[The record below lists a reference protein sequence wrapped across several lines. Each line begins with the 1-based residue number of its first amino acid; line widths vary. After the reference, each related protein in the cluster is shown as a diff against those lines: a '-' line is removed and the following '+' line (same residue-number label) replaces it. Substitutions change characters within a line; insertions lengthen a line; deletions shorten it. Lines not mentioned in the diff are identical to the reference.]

1 MNKREY
7 IRVKD
12 AVDSRDRVYKAVAHV
27 EQPSHVDLSSK
38 CSPIENQGQLGSC
51 TGNAITGLLEY
62 LENIKREKLVRLS
75 RLFVYFNERMI
86 EGTINSDAGANIR
99 DGIKSILTWGVCS
112 EDIWPYDVQQFKT
125 KPNADAYI
133 DAATRK
139 DYEYASVPQTEH
151 AICSCLASGS
161 PLVFGI
167 TVYESLESAEV
178 AKSGIAPMPAEGEK
192 VLGGH
197 ALLIVGY
204 DKKDQTF
211 LIRNSWGPHWGIKG
225 YFKLPFAYVL
235 DPNLADSFW
244 TIRNK

>member
-12 AVDSRDRVYKAVAHV
+12 VADSRDPVFKAVAHV
-27 EQPSHVDLSSK
+27 EQPESVDLRPK
-38 CSPIENQGQLGSC
+38 CSPIKNQLTLGAC
-51 TGNAITGLLEY
+51 TGYAIIGLLEH
-62 LENIKREKLVRLS
+62 LELVKNEKLIPLS
-75 RLFVYFNERMI
+75 ELFVYFNERMV

-99 DGIKSILTWGVCS
+99 DGIKSILTWGACS
-112 EDIWPYDVQQFKT
+112 ESIWPYVIDQFKI
-125 KPNADAYI
+125 KPKADAYI
-133 DAATRK
+133 DAATRR
-139 DYEYASVPQTEH
+139 DYECASVRQTEH
-151 AICSCLASGS
+151 EICACLASGS
-161 PLVFGI
+161 PIVFGI
-167 TVYESLESAEV
+167 MVYESLESDEV
-178 AKSGIAPMPAEGEK
+178 AKTGIAPMPAEGEK
-192 VLGGH
+192 MLGGH